1 MWVDYHRQYCNWVV
15 LMENSD
21 QWQENSDGWV
31 KTMNESKEM
40 KEKYDTYMKLQLQET
55 NGEVLSYRKWLR
67 REKNGS

>member
-1 MWVDYHRQYCNWVV
+1 MWVDYHPEYCNWVV

-40 KEKYDTYMKLQLQET
+40 KEKYDIYLKEQLQER

-67 REKNGS
+67 RERNGS

>member
-1 MWVDYHRQYCNWVV
+1 
-15 LMENSD
+15 MENSD

-40 KEKYDTYMKLQLQET
+40 KEKYDIYMKEQLQEK

>member
-1 MWVDYHRQYCNWVV
+1 MWVDYHPEYSNWVV

-40 KEKYDTYMKLQLQET
+40 KEKYDIYMKEQLQER

>member
-1 MWVDYHRQYCNWVV
+1 
-15 LMENSD
+15 MENSD

-40 KEKYDTYMKLQLQET
+40 KEKYDIYMKEQLQER
-55 NGEVLSYRKWLR
+55 NGAVLSYRKWLR